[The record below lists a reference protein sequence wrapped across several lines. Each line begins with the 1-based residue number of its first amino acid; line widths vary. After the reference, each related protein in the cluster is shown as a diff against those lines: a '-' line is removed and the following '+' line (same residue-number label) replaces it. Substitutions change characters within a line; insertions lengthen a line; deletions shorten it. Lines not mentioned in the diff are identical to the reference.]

1 MGLVQPL
8 LLVQPRSRGS
18 FSLAP
23 PALLWLLAEPCALR
37 PQPPHEPPFDFG
49 IINWFWRCHKDA
61 KVCIVRTF
69 ALVGR
74 VGTRPVVGAFV
85 VVRIAVYTHLAVVV
99 ATVWHFAQRTNG
111 EHNFFSQKKCNIF
124 LEHFFLEHFFF
135 APSSFCA
142 SAHHVRALPFF
153 MDQMQPLV
161 RNIMMFAMLARQS
174 QVIADQEQNSAIRI
188 LIKDLLNS
196 VDEYREQF
204 GMSEDKYLQIKR
216 ICEVL
221 KDEFADP

>member
-1 MGLVQPL
+1 
-8 LLVQPRSRGS
+8 
-18 FSLAP
+18 
-23 PALLWLLAEPCALR
+23 
-37 PQPPHEPPFDFG
+37 
-49 IINWFWRCHKDA
+49 
-61 KVCIVRTF
+61 
-69 ALVGR
+69 
-74 VGTRPVVGAFV
+74 
-85 VVRIAVYTHLAVVV
+85 
-99 ATVWHFAQRTNG
+99 
-111 EHNFFSQKKCNIF
+111 
-124 LEHFFLEHFFF
+124 
-135 APSSFCA
+135 
-142 SAHHVRALPFF
+142 